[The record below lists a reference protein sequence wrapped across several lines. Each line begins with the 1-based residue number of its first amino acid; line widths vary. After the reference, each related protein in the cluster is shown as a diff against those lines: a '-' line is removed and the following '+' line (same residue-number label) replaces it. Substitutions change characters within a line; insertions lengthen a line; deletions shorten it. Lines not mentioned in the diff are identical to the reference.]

1 MWILAHFTLLHSRL
15 LQLVYAHVL
24 HQNQHPMDISDQPL
38 ELFKALHPFFVLLVD
53 GFEKNQSKGMHALNV
68 WKTYDLLTFLTAASR
83 KQFRTC
89 RSLGHAENPE
99 QKY

>member
-53 GFEKNQSKGMHALNV
+53 GFEKKQSKGIHALYV
-68 WKTYDLLTFLTAASR
+68 WEIYDFTY
-83 KQFRTC
+83 
-89 RSLGHAENPE
+89 RSFGHAENPE